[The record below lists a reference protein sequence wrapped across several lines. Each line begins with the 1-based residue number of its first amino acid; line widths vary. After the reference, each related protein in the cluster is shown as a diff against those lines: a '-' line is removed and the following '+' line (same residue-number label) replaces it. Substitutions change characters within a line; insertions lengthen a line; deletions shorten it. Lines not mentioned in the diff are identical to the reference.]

1 MASAE
6 PAAQAVFSST
16 NESGGTVTHMKKQL
30 AIIMVLLMTIFIGF
44 GIIIPVLPDAVTGS
58 GADSF
63 HLGMLLSV
71 YSLASFLMSPVWGG
85 LSDRIGRRPLIMTGA
100 LGFSVSFFLFGI
112 AGDNLV
118 LMYVSRILGGLFSGA
133 TTACAVAYVADIT
146 TEENRTKGMGLVG
159 MSIGLGFIF
168 GPAFGGLLS
177 HFGLQVPFFASS
189 VLALATFALA
199 FFMLPESLTVEM
211 RSKSREAKA
220 SRWSAFVG
228 SLKYLYVLSFFVS
241 FTLAG
246 LEATLLLF
254 ERDQIG
260 ATPTQLGIMFAVSG
274 VVGAL
279 IQGGVARR
287 LVKKGQESRVI
298 GIGLLL
304 SALGF
309 VLILFSSSL
318 LTASIYLSVFA
329 AGNALIR
336 PCVTSLITQKT
347 KVGQGVASG
356 LSSSMDSLGRI
367 TGPLLGAGIYDYNH
381 SVPFVTG
388 AVLSIA
394 ALYLLYRFIVAD
406 RADTRTAG
414 QPV

>member
-1 MASAE
+1 MDKRIL
-6 PAAQAVFSST
+6 V
-16 NESGGTVTHMKKQL
+16 
-30 AIIMVLLMTIFIGF
+30 IMVLIMTVFIGF
-44 GIIIPVLPDAVTGS
+44 GIIIPVLPEVVTGS

-71 YSLASFLMSPVWGG
+71 YSLVSFLMSPFWGA
-85 LSDRIGRRPLIMTGA
+85 LSDRIGRRPIIMIGT
-100 LGFSVSFFLFGI
+100 LGFSLSFFVFGM
-112 AGDNLV
+112 AGDNLL

-133 TTACAVAYVADIT
+133 VTACAVAYVADIT
-146 TEENRTKGMGLVG
+146 SEENRTKGMGMVG

-168 GPAFGGLLS
+168 GPALGGLLS
-177 HFGLQVPFFASS
+177 GYGYEVPFFTAAA
-189 VLALATFALA
+189 LALAMFVFAL
-199 FFMLPESLTVEM
+199 FMLKESVTAEN
-211 RSKSREAKA
+211 RQKSREAKQ
-220 SRWSAFVG
+220 SRWAAFVG

-241 FTLAG
+241 FSLAG

-254 ERDQIG
+254 ERDAIG
-260 ATPTQLGIMFAVSG
+260 ATPTQLGLMFAVSG
-274 VVGAL
+274 IVGAL
-279 IQGGVARR
+279 IQGGVVRR
-287 LVKKGQESRVI
+287 LIKAGQEARVI
-298 GIGLLL
+298 GLGLLL

-367 TGPLLGAGIYDYNH
+367 AGPLLGAGIYDYSHNMPFLIGAAL
-381 SVPFVTG
+381 SV
-388 AVLSIA
+388 A
-394 ALYLLYRFIVAD
+394 ALYLLYRFMVLD
-406 RADTRTAG
+406 RSDALQSGKLAS
-414 QPV
+414 

>member
-1 MASAE
+1 
-6 PAAQAVFSST
+6 
-16 NESGGTVTHMKKQL
+16 MKKQL

-58 GADSF
+58 GASSF
-63 HLGMLLSV
+63 HLGMLLSI
-71 YSLASFLMSPVWGG
+71 YSLASFLMSPVWGSI
-85 LSDRIGRRPLIMTGA
+85 SDRIGRRPLIMIGT
-100 LGFSVSFFLFGI
+100 LGFSVSFFIFGLADGNLFM
-112 AGDNLV
+112 
-118 LMYVSRILGGLFSGA
+118 MYASRILGGLFSGA
-133 TTACAVAYVADIT
+133 ATACAVAYVADIT

-168 GPAFGGLLS
+168 GPAVGGILS
-177 HFGLQVPFFASS
+177 QWGYQVPFFASAI
-189 VLALATFALA
+189 LALLTFLFALV
-199 FFMLPESLTVEM
+199 MLPESLSEEK
-211 RSKSREAKA
+211 RRKPDANGAKP
-220 SRWSAFVG
+220 SRWTAFVG

-254 ERDQIG
+254 EKDKIG
-260 ATPTQLGIMFAVSG
+260 ATSLDLGIMFAVSG

-279 IQGGVARR
+279 IQGGVVRKFIKRGDEAR
-287 LVKKGQESRVI
+287 VV
-298 GIGLLL
+298 GIGLVL

-309 VLILFSSSL
+309 VLILFSSSVV
-318 LTASIYLSVFA
+318 TASIYLAVFG

-367 TGPLLGAGIYDYNH
+367 TGPLLGAGIYQYSMNL
-381 SVPFVTG
+381 PFYTG
-388 AVLSIA
+388 AILCIA
-394 ALYLLYRFIVAD
+394 ALYLLYRFIALD
-406 RADTRTAG
+406 KEASALGQRA
-414 QPV
+414 

>member
-1 MASAE
+1 
-6 PAAQAVFSST
+6 
-16 NESGGTVTHMKKQL
+16 MKKQL
-30 AIIMVLLMTIFIGF
+30 AIIAVLLMTIFVGF
-44 GIIIPVLPDAVTGS
+44 GIIIPVLPDAITGS
-58 GADSF
+58 GASSF

-71 YSLASFLMSPVWGG
+71 YSLASFLMSPVWGS
-85 LSDRIGRRPLIMTGA
+85 LSDRIGRRPLIMIGA
-100 LGFSVSFFLFGI
+100 LGFSLSFFLFGI

-133 TTACAVAYVADIT
+133 ATACAVAYVADIT

-168 GPAFGGLLS
+168 GPAFGGILS
-177 HFGLQVPFFASS
+177 QWGYRVPFFTSS
-189 VLALATFALA
+189 IIALGTFAFA
-199 FFMLPESLTVEM
+199 FLMLPESLSEEK
-211 RSKSREAKA
+211 RRKPQEAKP

-228 SLKYLYVLSFFVS
+228 SVKYLYVLSFFVS

-254 ERDQIG
+254 EKDKIG
-260 ATPTQLGIMFAVSG
+260 ATSLQLGIMFAVSG

-279 IQGGVARR
+279 IQGGVVRR
-287 LVKKGQESRVI
+287 FIKRGDETRVI
-298 GIGLLL
+298 GLGLVL
-304 SALGF
+304 SAVGF
-309 VLILFSSSL
+309 VLILFSSSMV
-318 LTASIYLSVFA
+318 TASIYLSVFA

-367 TGPLLGAGIYDYNH
+367 TGPLLGAGIYQY
-381 SVPFVTG
+381 SQQLPFYIG
-388 AVLSIA
+388 AVLSLA
-394 ALYLLYRFIVAD
+394 ALYLLNRFIAAD
-406 RADTRTAG
+406 KETRSLAS
-414 QPV
+414 

>member
-1 MASAE
+1 
-6 PAAQAVFSST
+6 
-16 NESGGTVTHMKKQL
+16 MKKQL

-44 GIIIPVLPDAVTGS
+44 GIIIPVLPDAVTSS
-58 GADSF
+58 GASSF
-63 HLGMLLSV
+63 HLGMLLSI
-71 YSLASFLMSPVWGG
+71 YSLASFLMSPIWGSI
-85 LSDRIGRRPLIMTGA
+85 SDRIGRRPLIMIGT
-100 LGFSVSFFLFGI
+100 LGFSVSFLIFGL
-112 AGDNLV
+112 ADGNLL

-133 TTACAVAYVADIT
+133 ATACAVAYVADIT

-168 GPAFGGLLS
+168 GPAVGGILS
-177 HFGLQVPFFASS
+177 HWGYQVPFFSS
-189 VLALATFALA
+189 SILALLTFLFAMV
-199 FFMLPESLTVEM
+199 MLPESLSEEK
-211 RSKSREAKA
+211 RRKPQAGEAKP

-254 ERDQIG
+254 EKDKIG
-260 ATPTQLGIMFAVSG
+260 ASSLDLGIMFAVSG

-279 IQGGVARR
+279 IQGGVVRRFIKRGDEAR
-287 LVKKGQESRVI
+287 VV
-298 GIGLLL
+298 GLGLIL
-304 SALGF
+304 SAIGF

-318 LTASIYLSVFA
+318 VTASIYLSVFG

-367 TGPLLGAGIYDYNH
+367 TGPLLGAGIYQYSMNL
-381 SVPFVTG
+381 PFYTG
-388 AVLSIA
+388 AILSVA
-394 ALYLLYRFIVAD
+394 ALYLLYRFMVIDKETASLGQ
-406 RADTRTAG
+406 RA
-414 QPV
+414 